1 MVAPSREVS
10 DWLREVDL
18 RKQGEKMSSRWQFAE
33 RHPLMSNLILMT
45 VAVITTILA
54 VDLTAFYLLG
64 MRRVGHGPE
73 RFFQYSSLLGWQH
86 KPNAEGIWYAYKDG
100 TKTFVRVNSF
110 GYPDSQRE
118 VLKERPRI
126 ALIGDSTTEFW
137 EVEEERRGQFV
148 LEGRLNGEVEV
159 LNFGLRGAGTDQI
172 YLRLGQQVQYFSPDI
187 VIYTF
192 CVNDIGNNDTEA
204 GKPYFVVDRQAPHG
218 IAVRGYPIQQEKVSH
233 AAWPRSMLEQSFTL
247 RKLKHFVVGIT
258 PHLRSDQPLEE
269 HYELRPFKRTY
280 NSEDESRMELLR
292 RLIGAM
298 SGDARAMGARFLLVE
313 GIYRPALDDDMRR
326 QVLDAY
332 GDLFDFDRVSSSLEG
347 IASEFGVEFLSL
359 QRLVTERGLDA
370 NTLMHRED
378 TMHLNR
384 NGVEFYADA
393 VADRISQLGWIDEV
407 RVTSLDGKP

>member
-1 MVAPSREVS
+1 
-10 DWLREVDL
+10 
-18 RKQGEKMSSRWQFAE
+18 
-33 RHPLMSNLILMT
+33 
-45 VAVITTILA
+45 
-54 VDLTAFYLLG
+54 
-64 MRRVGHGPE
+64 
-73 RFFQYSSLLGWQH
+73 
-86 KPNAEGIWYAYKDG
+86 
-100 TKTFVRVNSF
+100 
-110 GYPDSQRE
+110 
-118 VLKERPRI
+118 
-126 ALIGDSTTEFW
+126 
-137 EVEEERRGQFV
+137 
-148 LEGRLNGEVEV
+148 
-159 LNFGLRGAGTDQI
+159 
-172 YLRLGQQVQYFSPDI
+172 
-187 VIYTF
+187 
-192 CVNDIGNNDTEA
+192 
-204 GKPYFVVDRQAPHG
+204 
-218 IAVRGYPIQQEKVSH
+218 
-233 AAWPRSMLEQSFTL
+233 
-247 RKLKHFVVGIT
+247 
-258 PHLRSDQPLEE
+258 
-269 HYELRPFKRTY
+269 
-280 NSEDESRMELLR
+280 MELLR

>member
-187 VIYTF
+187 VIATRYRRAWLPDPAGEGVACRMAPQHAGT
-192 CVNDIGNNDTEA
+192 VLYAEEA
-204 GKPYFVVDRQAPHG
+204 QA
-218 IAVRGYPIQQEKVSH
+218 
-233 AAWPRSMLEQSFTL
+233 
-247 RKLKHFVVGIT
+247 
-258 PHLRSDQPLEE
+258 
-269 HYELRPFKRTY
+269 
-280 NSEDESRMELLR
+280 LR
-292 RLIGAM
+292 RRYHASPEIG
-298 SGDARAMGARFLLVE
+298 
-313 GIYRPALDDDMRR
+313 PA
-326 QVLDAY
+326 A
-332 GDLFDFDRVSSSLEG
+332 
-347 IASEFGVEFLSL
+347 
-359 QRLVTERGLDA
+359 
-370 NTLMHRED
+370 
-378 TMHLNR
+378 
-384 NGVEFYADA
+384 
-393 VADRISQLGWIDEV
+393 
-407 RVTSLDGKP
+407 